1 MLAFY
6 LSEALSRLRDNPKP
20 RVIARFDVSLEG
32 KTPGRNSLVWEVKA
46 AGQLVQ
52 PVTRNVQAS
61 LVHSVV
67 IYRETFQL
75 ALRNKKNAVQVKIQ
89 FKIVKEK

>member
-1 MLAFY
+1 M
-6 LSEALSRLRDNPKP
+6 
-20 RVIARFDVSLEG
+20 SLEG

-46 AGQLVQ
+46 AGQMVQ

-75 ALRNKKNAVQVKIQ
+75 ALRNKKNEVEVRIQ
-89 FKIVKEK
+89 FKIFKEK

>member
-1 MLAFY
+1 M
-6 LSEALSRLRDNPKP
+6 
-20 RVIARFDVSLEG
+20 SLEG
-32 KTPGRNSLVWEVKA
+32 KTPGRNSLVWQIKA
-46 AGQLVQ
+46 AGQMVQ
-52 PVTRNVQAS
+52 PVTSNVQAS

-75 ALRNKKNAVQVKIQ
+75 ALRNKRNAVQVKIQ